1 MTITITTVATPWWHE
16 EYKFSKSLSPFVKQV
31 YWKTYHVNSQYR
43 LLKYL
48 KITNWKL
55 FQKCSLKQAAIL
67 QLSKAIA
74 LIKTVLVLQ
83 RKLSIHAVQCSVI
96 FQNIVNWLIKIQ
108 WIALQQG
115 VHHNPSSEIKVM
127 FNYCNLQLVWLVIWK
142 HFFLKIFKQPL
153 NIWKTW
159 NIES

>member
-16 EYKFSKSLSPFVKQV
+16 EYKFLKSLSPFVKQV
-31 YWKTYHVNSQYR
+31 YWKTYHVNSQNL

-48 KITNWKL
+48 KIKNSKM
-55 FQKCSLKQAAIL
+55 FQKCTLKQAAIL

-74 LIKTVLVLQ
+74 LIKTVLILQ

-108 WIALQQG
+108 WIVLWQG
-115 VHHNPSSEIKVM
+115 VQYNPSSEIKAM
-127 FNYCNLQLVWLVIWK
+127 FNYCNLQFFWLVIWK
-142 HFFLKIFKQPL
+142 HFHFE
-153 NIWKTW
+153 NI
-159 NIES
+159 